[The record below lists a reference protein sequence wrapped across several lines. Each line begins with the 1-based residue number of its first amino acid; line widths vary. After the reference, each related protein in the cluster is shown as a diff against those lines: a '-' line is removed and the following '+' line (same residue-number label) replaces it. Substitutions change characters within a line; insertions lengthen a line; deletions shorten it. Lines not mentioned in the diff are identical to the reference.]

1 MNGIES
7 IVVLKDAASA
17 AIYGAQSGAGG
28 VVLVTTKKAKQGA
41 PSLTYDGTFGIRQAT
56 NLIEP
61 LNAEQQIEMRKISH
75 QNAGLSLPVGWD
87 VTKNPWIGTTRTD
100 WMDEI
105 FRTAFYQRHNVALN
119 VGSDNFSNR
128 ISFAYDNDEGVLINT
143 FKKNLTLRYN
153 GKMQLNKWV
162 SVSEDFVWQN
172 TTQRSKATDNDA
184 YTGPILSAIYMPAS
198 ATVYNPLDGS
208 YGGVT
213 TEEPAYIEKSMAVTY
228 EECTRINVFLR
239 NGCSLFRRILPPLSP
254 LLQKVK
260 EMVENGSIGN
270 VINVQVRFA
279 QPPRDLD
286 YNRENLPWR
295 VQADIAGGG
304 YFYDLAPH
312 QIDLLQD
319 MFGCILEASGY
330 KSNRGG
336 FILPKIR

>member
-1 MNGIES
+1 M
-7 IVVLKDAASA
+7 
-17 AIYGAQSGAGG
+17 
-28 VVLVTTKKAKQGA
+28 
-41 PSLTYDGTFGIRQAT
+41 TYDGTFGIRQAT

-213 TEEPAYIEKSMAVTY
+213 TEDPAYIEKYGSNFSDIHGDAVQSGT
-228 EECTRINVFLR
+228 
-239 NGCSLFRRILPPLSP
+239 
-254 LLQKVK
+254 
-260 EMVENGSIGN
+260 SIGS
-270 VINVQVRFA
+270 
-279 QPPRDLD
+279 
-286 YNRENLPWR
+286 REF
-295 VQADIAGGG
+295 V
-304 YFYDLAPH
+304 
-312 QIDLLQD
+312 
-319 MFGCILEASGY
+319 
-330 KSNRGG
+330 
-336 FILPKIR
+336 